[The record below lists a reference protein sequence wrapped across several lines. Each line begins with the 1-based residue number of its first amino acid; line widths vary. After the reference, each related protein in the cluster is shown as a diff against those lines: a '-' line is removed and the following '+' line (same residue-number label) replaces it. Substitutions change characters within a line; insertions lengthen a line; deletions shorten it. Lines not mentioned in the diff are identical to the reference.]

1 MIVTGLC
8 SGFLLAA
15 IGVMGLLFA
24 RSRSSAKKSPATD
37 NKPLDTTTEPETP
50 EDAERKALRTANQ
63 LRLLSEDEEG
73 FGIDRVPAGVFG
85 FTSSPGEAAPL
96 FRQQIFRSFEMHK
109 HLDGEI
115 YLLGFVTADQ
125 GERLSSRAS
134 QLDIILYPDAFGEA
148 EKLVTIPVSRI
159 ARVEGPSR
167 DEGNALRLDLAA
179 EKETVN

>member
-1 MIVTGLC
+1 MIVTGL
-8 SGFLLAA
+8 SSDVLLPA
-15 IGVMGLLFA
+15 IGVMGLLFT
-24 RSRSSAKKSPATD
+24 RSRSAAKKSPAAD

-50 EDAERKALRTANQ
+50 EDAERKALRTANK

-73 FGIDRVPAGVFG
+73 FGIDRVPAGVYG

-115 YLLGFVTADQ
+115 HLLGFVTAKQTD
-125 GERLSSRAS
+125 RLASRDS

-148 EKLVTIPVSRI
+148 ERLVTIHVSRI

-167 DEGNALRLDLAA
+167 DEGNALKLDLALQ
-179 EKETVN
+179 KDTI